1 MARKRPPNTRAR
13 RRHAGFLLTGLVALA
28 SVAGGCAS
36 SAATS
41 QHTTAG
47 AAHSTAT
54 ASAASTGTA
63 SAASAA
69 TTTPVVAHT
78 VIKIQ
83 NFAYHAPTVTV
94 NVGTRVTWINLDSS
108 NHTVTAD
115 NNSFDLGNL
124 NQGQSKSMV
133 FTKPGTYPYHCTY
146 HPFMHGTVIVTR

>member
-1 MARKRPPNTRAR
+1 MARKRLSNTRR
-13 RRHAGFLLTGLVALA
+13 GRRHAGLLLAGLVALA
-28 SVAGGCAS
+28 SLVGGCGS
-36 SAATS
+36 SATSS
-41 QHTTAG
+41 QHSTAS

-54 ASAASTGTA
+54 ASAASTTT
-63 SAASAA
+63 ASAA
-69 TTTPVVAHT
+69 TTTRSSAPGAAHT
-78 VIKIQ
+78 IKIQ

-94 NVGTRVTWINLDSS
+94 KVGTRVTWTNFDSS

-146 HPFMHGTVIVTR
+146 HPFMHGTVIVTP